1 MGRVLLKY
9 IMEIVYKLHTL
20 QCVCVCVCVYVNEYR
35 QYIHCTVP
43 FLLVLLLRIL
53 SEDPYHLSILPNKE
67 REEGGE
73 EERERDYK

>member
-1 MGRVLLKY
+1 MH
-9 IMEIVYKLHTL
+9 M
-20 QCVCVCVCVYVNEYR
+20 CACVNEYR

-67 REEGGE
+67 ARGEGGRKG
-73 EERERDYK
+73 ERETTNEEL